1 MAKNKHFFGKFLAF
15 TATAAAVGGACY
27 VFRDKIKN
35 SPLYKATLD
44 KACDLYDKWK
54 YRDFDDDEDGFED
67 FAFDDDDSFDD
78 VFSDEDKGSREYT
91 SITINAKEDDTS
103 DQEENTADSISDEN
117 TDSDTETADNSFT
130 AEEPVSPAQD
140 ATSTEEPAAEPTV
153 PAQDDA
159 SDSGNDTDS
168 VIPII
173 HLSTPDTASAS
184 TEESASKEPEVLGYE
199 NEGLSDVSEDPDV
212 LEEQDKLDF

>member
-54 YRDFDDDEDGFED
+54 YRDFDDDEDEFED
-67 FAFDDDDSFDD
+67 FAFDEDDSFDD

-91 SITINAKEDDTS
+91 SITINAKDDSTS
-103 DQEENTADSISDEN
+103 DQEKNAADSISNEN
-117 TDSDTETADNSFT
+117 TETADNSFT
-130 AEEPVSPAQD
+130 AEEPVSPVQD
-140 ATSTEEPAAEPTV
+140 TPSAEEPAAEPTV
-153 PAQDDA
+153 PTQDNA

-173 HLSTPDTASAS
+173 HLSTSDTASTS
-184 TEESASKEPEVLGYE
+184 TEESASEEPEVLGYE

>member
-103 DQEENTADSISDEN
+103 DQEENTSDSISDEN
-117 TDSDTETADNSFT
+117 TDSNTETADNSFT
-130 AEEPVSPAQD
+130 AEEPTVS
-140 ATSTEEPAAEPTV
+140 
-153 PAQDDA
+153 AQDDA
-159 SDSGNDTDS
+159 SESGNDTDS

-184 TEESASKEPEVLGYE
+184 TKESASKEPEVLGYE

>member
-103 DQEENTADSISDEN
+103 DQEENTSDSISDEN
-117 TDSDTETADNSFT
+117 TDSNTETADNSFT

-153 PAQDDA
+153 SAQDD
-159 SDSGNDTDS
+159 SSESSNDTDS

-184 TEESASKEPEVLGYE
+184 TEESASEAPEVLGYE